1 MTGKFRPFPGFTTI
15 PRGRRLVVIV
25 WVFVAIVITLLTAAV
40 YSVELL
46 SAGRAFV
53 GAEGQWSRSQKDAAF
68 YLSRY
73 ALNSDDADYKSF
85 ERALAVPIADRRAR
99 IELLKADP
107 DYNVARAGFID
118 GRNHPADID
127 AMMTLFRR
135 FRDVAPVKEAV
146 FLWERADTH
155 IDDLAAIGHELYK
168 AGPTMDAANRAQ
180 HIQRIARL
188 NATLGG
194 LEDAIAATLGEAQ
207 RAAQS
212 LLLAGMLMLA
222 GVLLVAG
229 IMVSQRFVTQSE
241 RLQEMLRESESQL
254 RHLIE
259 SAPLPLLIVRASDQ
273 QMLYGNE
280 RALQQFSLNVDT
292 LQGRTLSEFHADPE
306 MRTALHEALS
316 RQGSVRD
323 YEVNLKDVNG
333 RPFWLLMSAQPTRYG
348 GAVCLLVALAN
359 IDDRKR
365 MQDDM
370 RRKAMHDQLTGL
382 PNRSMFL
389 ESLERAVRKG
399 RRRGGR
405 FSVLFV
411 DLDNFKEVNDSLGHA
426 AGDALLQAV
435 SERLVSAVRQSDL
448 VARMGGDEFVVLIEE
463 HRGPEEVMIVAQKM
477 LLLLERPVLLE
488 WREVTIS
495 GSIGIATYPEDAED
509 VEALVKNAD
518 AAMYQAKERG
528 RNNFQFYSPELNRMT
543 VERGQLEKRVRAA
556 LGNDEFFL
564 QYQPEVELATGK
576 LKAVEALLRWRD
588 AATGVVMAADFLP
601 LAEENGTIIAIG
613 QWVLERAVCDLKAW
627 EEQGVVD
634 LQLSVNL
641 SARQLQQHD
650 LVDTVF
656 KALQAQG
663 LSPEKLRLEI
673 PETAL
678 IMNESDAADRSVRAL
693 QALGVKIAIDN
704 FGTGYSSLGLVRG
717 FSVQAV
723 KIDKTLVSSCPNK
736 RECAAIVHAVGSMAR
751 DLGITV
757 IAAGVETEEEKQL
770 VASLGCQRAQ
780 GMLIGK
786 PMDWAAILALS
797 GAKAAA
803 PATS

>member
-1 MTGKFRPFPGFTTI
+1 
-15 PRGRRLVVIV
+15 
-25 WVFVAIVITLLTAAV
+25 
-40 YSVELL
+40 
-46 SAGRAFV
+46 
-53 GAEGQWSRSQKDAAF
+53 
-68 YLSRY
+68 
-73 ALNSDDADYKSF
+73 
-85 ERALAVPIADRRAR
+85 
-99 IELLKADP
+99 
-107 DYNVARAGFID
+107 
-118 GRNHPADID
+118 
-127 AMMTLFRR
+127 MMTLFRR
-135 FRDVAPVKEAV
+135 FRDLGPIKQSV

-168 AGPTMDAANRAQ
+168 AGPTLDAAERAQ

-229 IMVSQRFVTQSE
+229 IIVSQRFVAQSE

-306 MRTALHEALS
+306 MRTSLHEALS

-333 RPFWLLMSAQPTRYG
+333 RPFWLLMSAQPIRYG
-348 GAVCLLVALAN
+348 GSVCLLVALAN

-389 ESLERAVRKG
+389 ESLERALRKG

-411 DLDNFKEVNDSLGHA
+411 DLDNFKDVNDSLGHA

-435 SERLVSAVRQSDL
+435 AERLVSAVRQSDL

-463 HRGPEEVMIVAQKM
+463 H
-477 LLLLERPVLLE
+477 
-488 WREVTIS
+488 
-495 GSIGIATYPEDAED
+495 
-509 VEALVKNAD
+509 VETLVKNAD

-528 RNNFQFYSPELNRMT
+528 RNNFQFYSADLNRMT

-556 LGNDEFFL
+556 LENDEFFL
-564 QYQPEVELATGK
+564 HYQPEVELATGK

-588 AATGVVMAADFLP
+588 AATGVVMPAEFLP
-601 LAEENGTIIAIG
+601 LAEENGTIIEIG
-613 QWVLERAVCDLKAW
+613 RWVLERAVCDLKAW
-627 EEQGVVD
+627 QEQGVVD

-663 LSPEKLRLEI
+663 LSPQMLRLEI

-704 FGTGYSSLGLVRG
+704 FGTGYSSLGIVRG

-736 RECAAIVHAVGSMAR
+736 RECAAIVHAMGSMAH

-757 IAAGVETEEEKQL
+757 IAAGVETEEEKRL
-770 VASLGCQRAQ
+770 VASLGCERAQ
-780 GMLIGK
+780 GMLIGE

-803 PATS
+803 SATG

>member
-15 PRGRRLVVIV
+15 PRGRRLVLIV
-25 WVFVAIVITLLTAAV
+25 WVFVAIVVCLLIAAV

-68 YLSRY
+68 YLTRY
-73 ALNSDDADYKSF
+73 ALYSEDADYKAF
-85 ERALAVPIADRRAR
+85 ERAIMVPRGDRRGR
-99 IELLKADP
+99 IELMKDEP
-107 DYNVARAGFID
+107 DLSLARAGFIE
-118 GRNHPADID
+118 GRNHPSDID

-135 FRDVAPVKEAV
+135 FKDLGPVKQAV

-155 IDDLAAIGHELYK
+155 IDDLAMIGHELYK
-168 AGPTMDAANRAQ
+168 AGPALPEADRMLQ
-180 HIQRIARL
+180 IQRISRI

-212 LLLAGMLMLA
+212 LLLAGMLTLA

-241 RLQEMLRESESQL
+241 KLQEMLRESESQL

-280 RALQQFSLNVDT
+280 RALQQFALNVDT
-292 LQGRTLSEFHADPE
+292 LQGRTLSEFHADSE
-306 MRTALHEALS
+306 VRSALHESIS

-323 YEVNLKDVNG
+323 YEVHLKDVNE
-333 RPFWLLMSAQPTRYG
+333 RPFWLLMSAQPIRYG

-382 PNRSMFL
+382 PNRAMFM
-389 ESLERAVRKG
+389 ESLERAVRKVK
-399 RRRGGR
+399 RRGGR

-411 DLDNFKEVNDSLGHA
+411 DLDHFKEVNDSLGHA

-435 SERLVSAVRQSDL
+435 SERLTNAVRQTDL
-448 VARMGGDEFVVLIEE
+448 VARLGGDEFVVLIEE
-463 HRGPEEVMIVAQKM
+463 HRGPEEVMIVAQKI
-477 LLLLERPVLLE
+477 LSFLERPVVLE
-488 WREVTIS
+488 WREVSIS
-495 GSIGIATYPEDAED
+495 GSLGIASYPEDGDD

-528 RNNFQFYSPELNRMT
+528 RNNFQFYSTELNRMT
-543 VERGQLEKRVRAA
+543 LERAHLEQRVRAA
-556 LGNDEFFL
+556 LEKDEFFL
-564 QYQPEVELATGK
+564 LYQPEVELATGK
-576 LKAVEALLRWRD
+576 LKAVEALLRWRQAD
-588 AATGVVMAADFLP
+588 GQVVMPADFLP

-613 QWVLERAVCDLKAW
+613 DWVLRRALRDLKAW
-627 EEQGVVD
+627 HEQGINLTV
-634 LQLSVNL
+634 SVNL
-641 SARQLQQHD
+641 SSRQLQQHD
-650 LVDTVF
+650 IADTIF
-656 KALQAQG
+656 KELQTHGIAAD
-663 LSPEKLRLEI
+663 KLRLEI
-673 PETAL
+673 PEAAL
-678 IMNESDAADRSVRAL
+678 MSESDAIDRTVRSL
-693 QALGVKIAIDN
+693 QGLGVKLAIDN
-704 FGTGYSSLGLVRG
+704 FGTAYSSLGLVSG
-717 FSVQAV
+717 FPVHAV
-723 KIDKTLVSSCPNK
+723 KIDRALVSGCPNK
-736 RECAAIVHAVGSMAR
+736 RECAAIVHAVSAMAR
-751 DLGITV
+751 DLGLTV
-757 IAAGVETEEEKQL
+757 IASGVETEEERRL
-770 VASLGCQRAQ
+770 VTSLGCEHAQ
-780 GMLIGK
+780 GILVGK
-786 PMDWAAILALS
+786 PVDASAIS
-797 GAKAAA
+797 IAAA
-803 PATS
+803 AVTFLA